1 MNSWREHILKEFIP
15 GVSRLTLVSDPDGLM
30 AEEGIVAAL
39 RERGFEML
47 EFEDPIAFRYSYESK
62 YRSKWDSGEPTEL
75 VVAVRV
81 PTNDLTTLPYDL
93 LQAGRV
99 LSFNLGEIFPNLSY
113 PVVESLDRSDLDALY
128 RAQLQYK
135 PDNLGDN
142 ATKDF
147 VLRHVFGI
155 APELINQPSD
165 LLRVLLRLHYKGQRI
180 PSIIDERFIQI
191 VRQNKSFNDWPLEQ
205 IIPDREAFFS
215 FLQERWP
222 IFLDKVVADEA
233 NKIGEQSETYLRFQG
248 PKEIPFDHDDIRV
261 YIDNLFLE
269 GILSPVQHPEAEKL
283 SDKWV
288 AVGLITDPSADA
300 QRRMEGLL
308 ESMEAAI
315 PDMESRYHD
324 WLSFAPRWA
333 ELITLF
339 YETGPS
345 DNLKEKFLAL
355 RERIDIA
362 FLSWVMKRYAGLHN
376 QPPTPPVM
384 LHHVPK
390 TLARSLEGRNNE
402 KVALILIDGM
412 SFDEWIVL
420 RNAIILHLPEL
431 KFRERAVFAWL
442 PTITSVSRQSAFS
455 GKPPIYFPE
464 SIHTTN
470 REKDLW
476 NSFWLDHG
484 LSKVE
489 VGYVKGIRD
498 GKLKLVE
505 EIISHPRMRVVGII
519 VDKIDKIM
527 HGMELGTAGM
537 HNQIRQWTEQGFM
550 VELLD
555 LLIKHEFRIFLTSD
569 HGNIEAKGCGR
580 PSEGSVADLRGERV
594 RIYPDVRLRR
604 QTREKFP
611 DAIEWPAIGL
621 PDYYLPLIAHNRA
634 AFVSEGETVVA
645 HGGITLEELI
655 VPFIHFDRRK
665 DNG

>member
-1 MNSWREHILKEFIP
+1 
-15 GVSRLTLVSDPDGLM
+15 
-30 AEEGIVAAL
+30 
-39 RERGFEML
+39 
-47 EFEDPIAFRYSYESK
+47 
-62 YRSKWDSGEPTEL
+62 
-75 VVAVRV
+75 
-81 PTNDLTTLPYDL
+81 
-93 LQAGRV
+93 
-99 LSFNLGEIFPNLSY
+99 
-113 PVVESLDRSDLDALY
+113 VVESLDRSDLDALY

-165 LLRVLLRLHYKGQRI
+165 LLRVLLRRHYKGQRI

-191 VRQNKSFNDWPLEQ
+191 IRQNKRFIDWPLEQ

-222 IFLDKVVADEA
+222 LFIDKVVA
-233 NKIGEQSETYLRFQG
+233 GEGYKLSEQKETYLNFSG

-269 GILSPVQHPEAEKL
+269 GILRPVKHPDADKL

-288 AVGLITDPSADA
+288 SVGLMIDPARDA
-300 QRRMEGLL
+300 HRRMERLL
-308 ESMEAAI
+308 KSIETTIPAI
-315 PDMESRYHD
+315 DSRYQD
-324 WLSFAPRWA
+324 WLSFALRWA
-333 ELITLF
+333 ELIALF
-339 YETGPS
+339 YEIGPS
-345 DNLKEKFLAL
+345 DSLKERFLL
-355 RERIDIA
+355 LQERIDGV
-362 FLSWVMKRYAGLHN
+362 FQSWVKKRYTGLHN
-376 QPPTPPVM
+376 QPPMPPVM

-390 TLARSLEGRNNE
+390 FMARNLEHTNKR

-412 SFDEWIVL
+412 AFDQWIVL
-420 RNAIILHLPEL
+420 RNAVVQQLPEL
-431 KFRERAVFAWL
+431 QVREMAVFAWI
-442 PTITSVSRQSAFS
+442 PTVTSVSRQSAFS

-464 SIHTTN
+464 SINTTS
-470 REKDLW
+470 REKELW

-489 VGYVKGIRD
+489 VGYIKGIRD

-505 EIISHPRMRVVGII
+505 EIISHPKMRVVGII

-527 HGMELGTAGM
+527 HGMELGTPGM
-537 HNQIRQWTEQGFM
+537 HNQVRQWAEQGFM
-550 VELLD
+550 VD
-555 LLIKHEFRIFLTSD
+555 LLSLLIDHEFSVFLTSD

-580 PSEGSVADLRGERV
+580 PSEGSLAELRGERV
-594 RIYPDVRLRR
+594 RIYSDVLLKR
-604 QTREKFP
+604 QTKERFP
-611 DAIEWPAIGL
+611 DAIDWPNIGL
-621 PDYYLPLIAHNRA
+621 PDNYFPLIAPDRA

-655 VPFIHFDRRK
+655 VPFVQFERRTE
-665 DNG
+665 

>member
-1 MNSWREHILKEFIP
+1 MNSWREYILKEFIP
-15 GVSRLTLVSDPDGLM
+15 GVARLTLVSDPDGLM
-30 AEEGIVAAL
+30 AEEGIIAAL
-39 RERGFEML
+39 RERGFELL

-62 YRSKWDSGEPTEL
+62 YRSKWDRGELTEL

-93 LQAGRV
+93 LQAGRI

-128 RAQLQYK
+128 RAQIQYK

-165 LLRVLLRLHYKGQRI
+165 LLRVLLRRHYKGQRI

-191 VRQNKSFNDWPLEQ
+191 IRQNKRFNDWPLEQ

-222 IFLDKVVADEA
+222 IFLDKMVA
-233 NKIGEQSETYLRFQG
+233 GEVDKLSELQEPYLRFSG
-248 PKEIPFDHDDIRV
+248 PKDIPFDHDDIRV

-269 GILSPVQHPEAEKL
+269 GILRPVQHPNAERL

-288 AVGLITDPSADA
+288 SVGLMIDPARDA
-300 QRRMEGLL
+300 QRRMERLL
-308 ESMEAAI
+308 KSIETTI
-315 PDMESRYHD
+315 PSIHSRYHD
-324 WLSFAPRWA
+324 WLSFAPRWT

-339 YETGPS
+339 YEIGPS
-345 DNLKEKFLAL
+345 DNLKERFLFL
-355 RERIDIA
+355 QERIDGD
-362 FLSWVMKRYAGLHN
+362 FQSWVKKRYTGLHN
-376 QPPTPPVM
+376 QPPIPPVM

-390 TLARSLEGRNNE
+390 VMARNLEHTDKG
-402 KVALILIDGM
+402 KVALVLIDGM
-412 SFDEWIVL
+412 AFDQWIIL
-420 RNAIILHLPEL
+420 RNKVAQQLPEL
-431 KFRERAVFAWL
+431 QVRERAVFAWI
-442 PTITSVSRQSAFS
+442 PTITPVSRQSIFA

-470 REKDLW
+470 REMEHW
-476 NSFWLDHG
+476 SSFWIDQG

-498 GKLKLVE
+498 GKLELVE
-505 EIISHPRMRVVGII
+505 EIISHPKIRVVGII

-537 HNQIRQWTEQGFM
+537 YNQVRQWLEQGFM
-550 VELLD
+550 ID
-555 LLIKHEFRIFLTSD
+555 LLNLLIEHEFSVFLTSD
-569 HGNIEAKGCGR
+569 HGNIEAKGCGC

-594 RIYPDVRLRR
+594 RIYSDVLLRR
-604 QTREKFP
+604 QTKERFP
-611 DAIEWPAIGL
+611 DAIDWPNIGL
-621 PDYYLPLIAHNRA
+621 PDNYLPLLAAGRS
-634 AFVSEGETVVA
+634 AFVSEGETVVV
-645 HGGITLEELI
+645 HGGITVEELI
-655 VPFIHFDRRK
+655 VPFVQFERRT
-665 DNG
+665 G

>member
-47 EFEDPIAFRYSYESK
+47 EFVDPIAFRYSYESK
-62 YRSKWDSGEPTEL
+62 YRSRWDSGEPTEL

-93 LQAGRV
+93 LQAGRI

-165 LLRVLLRLHYKGQRI
+165 LLRVLLRRHYKGQRI

-222 IFLDKVVADEA
+222 LFLDKVVA
-233 NKIGEQSETYLRFQG
+233 GERDKLSESQEPYLKFSG
-248 PKEIPFDHDDIRV
+248 PKDIPFDHDDIRV

-269 GILSPVQHPEAEKL
+269 EILRPVQHPDADKL

-288 AVGLITDPSADA
+288 SVGLMIDPARDA
-300 QRRMEGLL
+300 HRRMERLL
-308 ESMEAAI
+308 KSIETTIPAI
-315 PDMESRYHD
+315 DSRYQD
-324 WLSFAPRWA
+324 WLSFALRWA
-333 ELITLF
+333 ELIALF
-339 YETGPS
+339 YEIGPS
-345 DNLKEKFLAL
+345 DSLKERFLL
-355 RERIDIA
+355 LQERIDGA
-362 FLSWVMKRYAGLHN
+362 FQSWVKKRYTGLHN
-376 QPPTPPVM
+376 QPPMPPVM

-390 TLARSLEGRNNE
+390 FMARNLEHTNKR
-402 KVALILIDGM
+402 KIALILIDGM
-412 SFDEWIVL
+412 AFDQWIAL
-420 RNAIILHLPEL
+420 RNAVVRQLPEL
-431 KFRERAVFAWL
+431 QVRERAVFAWI
-442 PTITSVSRQSAFS
+442 PTVTSVSRQSAFS

-464 SIHTTN
+464 SIHTTS
-470 REKDLW
+470 REKELW

-489 VGYVKGIRD
+489 VGYIKGIRD

-505 EIISHPRMRVVGII
+505 EIISHPKMRVVGII

-527 HGMELGTAGM
+527 HGTELGIAGM
-537 HNQIRQWTEQGFM
+537 HNQIRQWAEQGFM

-555 LLIKHEFRIFLTSD
+555 LLIEHEFRIFLTSD

-580 PSEGSVADLRGERV
+580 PSEGSLAELRGERV
-594 RIYPDVRLRR
+594 RIYSDVLLRR
-604 QTREKFP
+604 QTKERFP
-611 DAIEWPAIGL
+611 DAIDWPNIGL
-621 PDYYLPLIAHNRA
+621 PDNYFPLIAPDRT

-645 HGGITLEELI
+645 HGGITMEELI
-655 VPFIHFDRRK
+655 VPFVQFERRTQ
-665 DNG
+665 